1 VPHLRVDSPRTRLA
15 RISIFDFWFRP
26 KTFESESLYRRMGAL
41 VLKRYAPTGG
51 DIVMGRLRRRYP
63 RARLVKSSLL
73 SLRAHE
79 RRTRLSEA
87 VHLIG
92 VAVFGTL
99 AIVRFASGSISPFLL
114 SVALLLALI
123 LGLWPITLQRYSRLR
138 LYRIIYKR
146 SGLREYRL
154 GDDPEVQEN

>member
-1 VPHLRVDSPRTRLA
+1 
-15 RISIFDFWFRP
+15 
-26 KTFESESLYRRMGAL
+26 MGAL
-41 VLKRYAPTGG
+41 VLKRYVPTGG

-63 RARLVKSSLL
+63 RARLVTASLP
-73 SLRAHE
+73 SLRTHE

-114 SVALLLALI
+114 SVALLLALV
-123 LGLWPITLQRYSRLR
+123 LGLWPITLQRYNRLR
-138 LYRIIYKR
+138 LYRIIYTR
-146 SGLREYRL
+146 SDLREYRL
-154 GDDPEVQEN
+154 SDDPKAQES